1 MTHSLAPYSHYLIID
16 LEATCCDQNTVP
28 RKAMETIEIGAVMV
42 EASSLQIVA
51 EFNTFIKPMRHPIL
65 TLFCT
70 TLTTIK
76 QTDVDSAPTYP
87 EAIQTLQHWLQPY
100 ENIVFCSWGDY
111 DYHQLKQ
118 DSEYH
123 QLPFPIAAP
132 HVNIKKLFSTT
143 QQLPKAY
150 GMNYALR
157 LAGLTLQGT
166 HHRGIDDAR
175 NMARLLP
182 WIVGQQTL

>member
-1 MTHSLAPYSHYLIID
+1 MTHPLSPYAYYLIID

-42 EASSLQIVA
+42 DASSLQIIA
-51 EFNTFIKPMRHPIL
+51 EFNTFIQPMRHPIL
-65 TLFCT
+65 TPFCT

-87 EAIQTLQHWLQPY
+87 KAVQALQHWLQPY

-111 DYHQLKQ
+111 DYNQLKQ

-123 QLPFPIAAP
+123 QLHFPIDAP
-132 HVNIKKLFSTT
+132 HVNIKKLFSST